1 VKELASEARVVEILS
16 ATGPVLL
23 DFDGPVCRVY
33 PGNLNVQAAE
43 TLRNLL
49 REDGVDLPQE
59 VEQTRDPLAVLR
71 YAGKVDRQPL
81 LNQVERALTDIELKA
96 VAHAPGTDGATEFL
110 HACAEA
116 HRPVAIVSNNA
127 AEAIDRYLRTHDL
140 TPLVRT
146 VVGRSHAKP
155 QEMKPHP
162 GSLRRALDVL
172 KVRPHHALMVGDSAT
187 DIQVGRQVGLHTVAF
202 VNRPSKLDKLMAQSP
217 NALVDSMTLLAD
229 TLRLLRSESGP

>member
-1 VKELASEARVVEILS
+1 VKQLSSEARVVEVLA

-23 DFDGPVCRVY
+23 DFDGPVCCVY
-33 PGNLNVQAAE
+33 SGNRNVQAAE
-43 TLRNLL
+43 ALRNLL
-49 REDGVDLPQE
+49 HKDGVQPPPE
-59 VEQTRDPLAVLR
+59 VKQTHDPLAVLR
-71 YAGKVDRQPL
+71 FTGELDRQPL
-81 LNQVERALTDIELKA
+81 LDQVERTLTEIEIEA
-96 VAHAPGTDGATEFL
+96 VGDAPGTDGATEFL

-116 HRPVAIVSNNA
+116 HRPVVIVSNNA
-127 AEAIDRYLRTHDL
+127 PEAIDRYLHTHDL
-140 TPLVRT
+140 APLVRT

-162 GSLRRALDVL
+162 GSLHRALDVL
-172 KVRPHHALMVGDSAT
+172 NGRPHHALMVGDSAT

-217 NALVDSMTLLAD
+217 DALVDSMMLLAD